1 MQIVLS
7 ELSGQVAGWL
17 LKDAAAVHPPPE
29 DKVLLKPPTSLS
41 TLEMQ
46 LNANWLAEHAEY

>member
-7 ELSGQVAGWL
+7 ELSGQVASWL
-17 LKDAAAVHPPPE
+17 LKDAAAVRPPPK
-29 DKVLLKPPTSLS
+29 DMVSLKPLTSN

-46 LNANWLAEHAEY
+46 LNASWLAQHADF

>member
-7 ELSGQVAGWL
+7 ELSGQVASWL
-17 LKDAAAVHPPPE
+17 LKDAAAVRPLPE
-29 DKVLLKPPTSLS
+29 DMASLKPPTSN

-46 LNANWLAEHAEY
+46 LSANWLAQYADY